1 MIKEKGRCKQKAAVR
16 QRTQIKTLW
25 KPNIHT
31 KNIIFLEQDLK
42 ENQQKKICKMPTSPT
57 SPTHITFQQLN
68 KQGNLSV
75 LTLPSGKS
83 MFFINSSTSKPTTI
97 NDKEELQRKLTVQK
111 QRRLENDVVKVMM
124 ELLRISY
131 TTDWK
136 KIHKLL
142 SQHNLKKLTKTD
154 TIVKTFFENQT
165 KLCDK
170 IRERYVRRH
179 RQDGQ
184 LSKDDSP
191 EIIKESKY
199 IQRKECVRYIASFF
213 LTTMISD
220 LNVSNI
226 LVTVTELF
234 LEFIKKQTFIQSF
247 LVFRHPMRKE
257 IDIKNLLQ
265 LNKSNIASNL
275 SEILTQESIQ
285 KLLQLSCHPQSW
297 KKTVPQDFE
306 YLKEAIGFYRD
317 SVKKQQE
324 VQHTKKK
331 TKLYHPP
338 SSY

>member
-1 MIKEKGRCKQKAAVR
+1 
-16 QRTQIKTLW
+16 
-25 KPNIHT
+25 
-31 KNIIFLEQDLK
+31 
-42 ENQQKKICKMPTSPT
+42 MPTSPT

-68 KQGNLSV
+68 KRGNLSV
-75 LTLPSGKS
+75 ITLPSGKN
-83 MFFINSSTSKPTTI
+83 MFFINSSTTI
-97 NDKEELQRKLTVQK
+97 TDKEELQRKLTVQK
-111 QRRLENDVVKVMM
+111 QRRLENDIVKVMM

-131 TTDWK
+131 TTDGK

-142 SQHNLKKLTKTD
+142 TQHNLKKLTKTD
-154 TIVKTFFENQT
+154 TIVKKFFENQT
-165 KLCDK
+165 QLCNN
-170 IRERYVRRH
+170 IRERYLRRH

-184 LSKDDSP
+184 QHVSDSP
-191 EIIKESKY
+191 EIVKESKY

-213 LTTMISD
+213 YTTMISD
-220 LNVSNI
+220 GQISNI
-226 LVTVTELF
+226 LVTVAELF
-234 LEFIKKQTFIQSF
+234 LEYIKKQTFIQSF

-331 TKLYHPP
+331 SKLYHPP

>member
-1 MIKEKGRCKQKAAVR
+1 
-16 QRTQIKTLW
+16 
-25 KPNIHT
+25 
-31 KNIIFLEQDLK
+31 
-42 ENQQKKICKMPTSPT
+42 MPTSPT
-57 SPTHITFQQLN
+57 SPNHITFQQLN
-68 KQGNLSV
+68 KRGNLSV

-83 MFFINSSTSKPTTI
+83 MFFINSTTI
-97 NDKEELQRKLTVQK
+97 TDKEEWQRKLTVQK

-124 ELLRISY
+124 EILRISY
-131 TTDWK
+131 TTDGK

-142 SQHNLKKLTKTD
+142 TQHNLKKLTKTD

-170 IRERYVRRH
+170 IRERYLRRH

-184 LSKDDSP
+184 QHVSDSP

-226 LVTVTELF
+226 LVTVADLF
-234 LEFIKKQTFIQSF
+234 LEYIKTQTFIQSF
-247 LVFRHPMRKE
+247 LVFRHPIRKE

-265 LNKSNIASNL
+265 LNKSNIASNI

-285 KLLQLSCHPQSW
+285 KLLQLSRHPQSW

-306 YLKEAIGFYRD
+306 NLKEAIGLYRD
-317 SVKKQQE
+317 SVKKQQ
-324 VQHTKKK
+324 HTKKK
-331 TKLYHPP
+331 SKLHHPP

>member
-1 MIKEKGRCKQKAAVR
+1 MIKEKGRREQEAAVR
-16 QRTQIKTLW
+16 QRTQVKTLW

-31 KNIIFLEQDLK
+31 KNIIFLERDLK
-42 ENQQKKICKMPTSPT
+42 ENQQKNFCKMPT

-97 NDKEELQRKLTVQK
+97 TDKEEWQRKMMVQK
-111 QRRLENDVVKVMM
+111 QKILENDVVKVMM

-131 TTDWK
+131 TTNWK

-142 SQHNLKKLTKTD
+142 TQHNLKKLTKTD
-154 TIVKTFFENQT
+154 TIVKKFFENQT
-165 KLCDK
+165 QLCDN
-170 IRERYVRRH
+170 IRERYLRRH
-179 RQDGQ
+179 REDGQ
-184 LSKDDSP
+184 HNKGDSP

-199 IQRKECVRYIASFF
+199 IQRKECARYIASFF
-213 LTTMISD
+213 STTMMISD

-226 LVTVTELF
+226 LVTVAELF
-234 LEFIKKQTFIQSF
+234 LEYIKTQTFIQSF
-247 LVFRHPMRKE
+247 LIFRHPMRKE
-257 IDIKNLLQ
+257 IEIKNLLQ
-265 LNKSNIASNL
+265 LNKSKIASNL

-285 KLLQLSCHPQSW
+285 KLLQLSRHPQSW

-306 YLKEAIGFYRD
+306 NLKEAIGD
-317 SVKKQQE
+317 SVKKQR
-324 VQHTKKK
+324 QHTKKK
-331 TKLYHPP
+331 SKLHHPP